1 VDNALRLDRQ
11 ALQLSSGERERIGA
25 LTALG
30 DDCGAGFRGDDGRHH
45 YEQALRLARGNAAL
59 APERARLCA
68 KLAYM
73 MAMFP
78 GSFRV
83 SPDPIE
89 VDRLVDEGL
98 AAAGGDEVS
107 QSRLLV
113 AKGASARLWRGSEPF
128 GQGTRPD
135 PSPISERIAS
145 VHTALEV
152 GERRGLDDLIDSAN
166 TALGLLYGIAG
177 RYGDALAFA
186 EQRLAR
192 AETRPRQELVDALRT
207 AAVLTITIKGDFE
220 TGLELARRCH
230 ALARDAVPH
239 QRMHVTWPLLA
250 ALYHLGR
257 WDEMFPIADEHM
269 TAYAQEPAAECQ
281 FVRDGPLIAAS
292 ALAHMGEMDQAR
304 SLAAIPGDPAAHPDT
319 ASDWQ
324 AWYLVA
330 SGDPEAARAIAG
342 PKALEGTSYGSQ
354 HAMVLVEAL
363 VALEDWKALDEIM
376 PHARAATAGNAL
388 LEPFCDRALG
398 LMAAVCGDQRSARKH
413 LVRALS
419 GFEKFKVP
427 YQATRTRQIMAAL
440 TTARGGSSEATLLT
454 RAESSSRNTP

>member
-30 DDCGAGFRGDDGRHH
+30 DDCGAGFRGEDGRHH
-45 YEQALRLARGNAAL
+45 YEQALRLARGNPAL
-59 APERARLCA
+59 DPERARLCA

-73 MAMFP
+73 TAMFP

-166 TALGLLYGIAG
+166 AALGLLYGIAG

-257 WDEMFPIADEHM
+257 WDEMFPIVDEHM
-269 TAYAQEPAAECQ
+269 TAYAQEPATECL

-292 ALAHMGEMDQAR
+292 ALAHMGEMEQAR
-304 SLAAIPGDPAAHPDT
+304 SLAAVPGDPAAHPDT

-342 PKALEGTSYGSQ
+342 PKALEGRSYGSQ
-354 HAMVLVEAL
+354 YAMVLVEAL
-363 VALEDWKALDEIM
+363 VALEDWKALDEIL

-398 LMAAVCGDQRSARKH
+398 LMAAVRGDRRSARKH